1 MSHPSSGVLA
11 ALITPVDEHGDT
23 DFNLFNDVIEFVLE
37 RGVDGIVVGG
47 GTAEYP
53 HLSFEDR
60 EELALQAVKTVNGR
74 RKVLA
79 SIGTS
84 SIHSTLRLARHAE
97 KSGCD
102 ALLLPMP
109 YFFRYEQEDLA
120 AFCGAVCRSVSIPC
134 MLYNLPSFTNPL
146 EVETTIKLLASVPN
160 LVGIKDSSGN
170 LDSLQQLAHARNGN
184 RFSLFV
190 GDDSFLL
197 PALSNG
203 WDGVVSGIACFVPE
217 LIVALYRS
225 YRAGDLAS
233 AVQYQSVLDALIEQ
247 IVRLPIPWGVRVG
260 LATRGVPSGPFHI
273 PLSPNRAEQVRA
285 LERWLGDWM
294 EERGLEQGEV
304 WSRL

>member
-11 ALITPVDEHGDT
+11 ALITPVDERGRA
-23 DFNLFNDVIEFVLE
+23 DFNCFNDVIEFVLE
-37 RGVDGIVVGG
+37 RGVDGVVVGG

-53 HLSFEDR
+53 HLSIEDR
-60 EELALQAVKTVNGR
+60 EKLAGQAVRTVNGR
-74 RKVLA
+74 GKVLT

-120 AFCGAVCRSVSIPC
+120 AFCEEVCRNVSLPC
-134 MLYNLPSFTNPL
+134 FLYNLPSFTNPL
-146 EVETTIKLLASVPN
+146 EVETSIKLLTSVPN
-160 LVGIKDSSGN
+160 LVGIKDSSGSV
-170 LDSLQQLAHARNGN
+170 DSLQQLAHARNGS

-197 PALSNG
+197 PALRNG

-225 YRAGDLAS
+225 YRAGDLAT
-233 AVQYQSVLDALIEQ
+233 AEEYQSTLDVLIEQ
-247 IVRLPIPWGVRVG
+247 IVQLPIPWGVRVG
-260 LATRGVPSGPFHI
+260 LATRGVPSGPLHL
-273 PLSPNRAEQVRA
+273 PLSPSRARQVRE
-285 LERWLGDWM
+285 LERWLSDWM
-294 EERGLEQGEV
+294 QERQLEHREV